1 MRRKSKVE
9 GSCFAARRC
18 FAEEHRKSKA
28 VGAAVAV
35 IFCLA
40 SLARAET
47 VALVGATI
55 HPVSGPEIPNGT
67 IVFGD
72 GKIVSVGAGP
82 QAPAGAKVVDV
93 RGKHVYPSLFPAV
106 TVLGLVEIQSVRATV
121 DTTELG
127 EINPQARADYAMNF
141 DSELLPVARSGGILV
156 AGVSPTGGIVSGSAA
171 AMRLEGWTREDATV
185 KAPAAITVVWPDLRI
200 DRSPTARFS
209 VRLQEKRRDE
219 AVQKLK
225 DVFAEA
231 AAYAKARAAEGKSG
245 VPRHDLDPKLEA
257 LVPAVEG
264 KIPVVVFA
272 HTVAQIRAALVW
284 ARDNNL
290 RIVLCGA
297 EDGWRMAEEIAKANV
312 PVLVETLP
320 LPRRADEAYDAAF
333 ANPAVLAKAGVRV
346 AFNEG
351 ASTGEAPNARNLNHQ
366 AATAVAFGF
375 PRDKAVAAITLEP
388 ARILNVADRLGSLEP
403 GKDATLIVTDG
414 DVLDLRTSVVAAYLD
429 GKALDLT
436 DKQKKLYERYKN
448 RPKK

>member
-1 MRRKSKVE
+1 MNKSKVQ
-9 GSCFAARRC
+9 GLRSKVRAGILVSVVVFAA
-18 FAEEHRKSKA
+18 
-28 VGAAVAV
+28 
-35 IFCLA
+35 A
-40 SLARAET
+40 SVRAET
-47 VALVGATI
+47 VALVGGTI
-55 HPVSGPEIPNGT
+55 HPVSGPDISNGT
-67 IVFGD
+67 IVFRD
-72 GKIVSVGAGP
+72 GKILSVGPGP
-82 QAPAGAKVVDV
+82 QAPGDAKVVDV
-93 RGKHVYPSLFPAV
+93 RGKHIYPSLFPVV

-156 AGVSPTGGIVSGSAA
+156 AGISPIGGIVSGSLA
-171 AMRLEGWTREDATV
+171 AMRLEGWTREDATIR
-185 KAPAAITVVWPDLRI
+185 APAAISVVWPDMHI

-219 AVQKLK
+219 ALQKLK
-225 DVFAEA
+225 DVFTDAG
-231 AAYAKARAAEGKSG
+231 AYAKARAAEGKSG
-245 VPRHDLDPKLEA
+245 VPRHDVDPKLEA
-257 LVPAVEG
+257 LVPAIEG

-284 ARDNNL
+284 AKDNNL
-290 RIVLCGA
+290 KIVLCGT

-320 LPRRADEAYDAAF
+320 LPRRADEPYDAAF
-333 ANPAVLAKAGVRV
+333 ANPAALARAGVRV

-366 AATAVAFGF
+366 AAAAVAYGF
-375 PRDKAVAAITLEP
+375 PREKAIAAITLEP

-403 GKDATLIVTDG
+403 GKDATLIVTNG

-429 GKALDLT
+429 GKPLDLT
-436 DKQKKLYERYKN
+436 DKQKKLYDRYKN
-448 RPKK
+448 RPRPRGP